1 LKSDTPT
8 RVCIRWML
16 PRQSLPSGQTRHFD
30 RATITSGLP
39 LLADNFRAGRHVSK
53 VPATD
58 SCTAAKP
65 QNYSITSNLIN
76 RCSVARHIDE
86 LRCSLCAKNQGRA
99 KVAMRLGLLVG
110 RPLSRPYPVTNLS
123 IRSVTAPTT
132 RPAATSLAQCASR
145 TTRVATNPAPML
157 QITLRCFT
165 GSVLAAEASAP
176 MCTAWPDGNAS
187 SRLPEKGTPRQCP

>member
-1 LKSDTPT
+1 
-8 RVCIRWML
+8 ML
-16 PRQSLPSGQTRHFD
+16 PRQCRVWVKLRRTHCEQMS
-30 RATITSGLP
+30 SGLP
-39 LLADNFRAGRHVSK
+39 LKADIARCSRHVAF